1 MHFYKNNHINT
12 NGKICIELHTDNNYV
27 LPTIVTLTSLIANK
41 DKSSI
46 YEIRVLGNNLTKKN
60 IKLLKKAVGKYGCV
74 IPHISSFSKF
84 EGTHPHV
91 SSTDLFKFDLP
102 DVLSDWDKVLY
113 IDTDMII
120 QSDLSELFNIDLG
133 DNYIAAVKDMAGM
146 HEGHAEKLGHKNY
159 FNAGMMLMNLKKMRE
174 ENIGAKLIDYKLHK
188 DCGHFMSQDA
198 LNFVFNEKVLY
209 ISPIYN
215 WMAPNQ
221 LKFSN
226 QEIKDFYGIDFDLSL
241 DNAVIV
247 HLTNRK
253 KVWNYKNTWG
263 FDLWFSYYKK
273 SVLKHRYLNL
283 LDAEIP
289 RNNKFGWVPR
299 NGFNKFYIFNIPVVR
314 VKETDIHKKIDLFNI
329 RILKIT
335 KVKK

>member
-46 YEIRVLGNNLTKKN
+46 YEIRVLGNNLTNKN
-60 IKLLKKAVGKYGCV
+60 IKLLKKVVGKYGCV
-74 IPHISSFSKF
+74 IPHISSFSRF

-120 QSDLSELFNIDLG
+120 QKDLSKLFNIDLG

-146 HEGHAEKLGHKNY
+146 HEGHAEKLGHKSY

-198 LNFVFNEKVLY
+198 LNYVFNEKVLY

-221 LKFSN
+221 LKFTS
-226 QEIKDFYGIDFDLSL
+226 QEVKDFYGIDFDLNL

-247 HLTNRK
+247 HLTNK
-253 KVWNYKNTWG
+253 QKVWNYKNTWG
-263 FDLWFSYYKK
+263 FDLWYEYYKK
-273 SVLKHRYLNL
+273 SVLKHKKLFL
-283 LDAEIP
+283 MDESE
-289 RNNKFGWVPR
+289 KEKCFFGWSGNNEHKVFYLFWLPFIR
-299 NGFNKFYIFNIPVVR
+299 VRTKVNKITIDIFNIR
-314 VKETDIHKKIDLFNI
+314 VYSKNQ
-329 RILKIT
+329 
-335 KVKK
+335 KV

>member
-1 MHFYKNNHINT
+1 MHFYKNNNINT

-60 IKLLKKAVGKYGCV
+60 IKLLKKAVGEYGKV

-133 DNYIAAVKDMAGM
+133 DNYIAAVKDMAGVYD
-146 HEGHAEKLGHKNY
+146 GHAKKLGHKSY

-198 LNFVFNEKVLY
+198 LNYVFNEKVLY

-241 DNAVIV
+241 DNTVIV

-263 FDLWFSYYKK
+263 FDLWYEYYKK
-273 SVLKHRYLNL
+273 SVLKPKKLFLMDESEKEKCFLGWFGNNEHKVFYLFWL
-283 LDAEIP
+283 PFI
-289 RNNKFGWVPR
+289 RVRTKVNKITID
-299 NGFNKFYIFNIPVVR
+299 IFNIR
-314 VKETDIHKKIDLFNI
+314 VYSKNQ
-329 RILKIT
+329 
-335 KVKK
+335 KV